1 MRATVLVALG
11 VLSALIGA
19 GCGGGSDEGSSEAA
33 ARRHVETTG
42 GGRTAKGSPA
52 VNQAPPGSS
61 PVRARNLPAVPTPR
75 TGSTREGA
83 AAAIRAGERA
93 CAGKSPTEVKETYY
107 PQTVESGNLDPE
119 SPEAEAIEEV
129 DEYEARVTTEVSFTA
144 GQLAAG
150 AYERTLPDEVASSGY
165 QGCVYALSKWLERM
179 VR

>member
-1 MRATVLVALG
+1 M
-11 VLSALIGA
+11 
-19 GCGGGSDEGSSEAA
+19 
-33 ARRHVETTG
+33 
-42 GGRTAKGSPA
+42 K
-52 VNQAPPGSS
+52 
-61 PVRARNLPAVPTPR
+61 
-75 TGSTREGA
+75 GA